1 MKAARHDRT
10 LSPNPSPVK
19 GEGSGQSRSASFTLT
34 VPGTKQP
41 VSVLVVIH
49 DPQLNILL
57 LERAAHPGYWQ
68 SVTGS
73 REGSESLIATA
84 AREVAE
90 ETGIVIGPP
99 RSQPRLAAPHPQRGQ
114 AVDASLGRPGGGI
127 VIRPD
132 DLTDWHFSSRFE
144 IFVEWRDRYAAG
156 VTHNVEHLYSLCV
169 PPDTPV
175 RWHADEHRAQRWL
188 PWRTA
193 AAACFSWTNRDAI
206 RMLGLAAQR

>member
-1 MKAARHDRT
+1 M
-10 LSPNPSPVK
+10 
-19 GEGSGQSRSASFTLT
+19 
-34 VPGTKQP
+34 PGTKQP

-73 REGSESLIATA
+73 REGNESLRATA

-90 ETGIVIGPP
+90 ETGIVCVASDPCDW
-99 RSQPRLAAPHPQRGQ
+99 RL
-114 AVDASLGRPGGGI
+114 
-127 VIRPD
+127 
-132 DLTDWHFSSRFE
+132 SSRFE
-144 IFVEWRDRYAAG
+144 IFTEWRDRYPAG

-169 PPDTPV
+169 SLDTPV
-175 RWHADEHRAQRWL
+175 TRHADEHRAQRWL

-206 RMLGLAAQR
+206 LMLGLAGER